1 MSIILGFV
9 LEKFFE
15 GTDYFL
21 FLQVEGLEKL
31 IECLVFPI
39 LQFY

>member
-21 FLQVEGLEKL
+21 FLQVEALEKL
-31 IECLVFPI
+31 IESLLSPK
-39 LQFY
+39 LQLY